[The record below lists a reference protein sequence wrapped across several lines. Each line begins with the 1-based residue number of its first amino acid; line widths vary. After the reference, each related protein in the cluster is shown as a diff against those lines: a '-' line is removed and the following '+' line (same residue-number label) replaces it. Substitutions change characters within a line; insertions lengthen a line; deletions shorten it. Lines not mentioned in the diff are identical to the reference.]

1 MTAQNPLTS
10 TRMSRFFGAQD
21 ASTGAS
27 GAARALAPPWRP
39 SDKAGAKAQNTP
51 VISSDYIVITVT
63 SLTQKAQNIEKLLG
77 NLERNIATLQV
88 ARDAISEVIGNIE
101 EAGGLTIRARDTLK
115 TPAGYEGNKDRLA
128 ELEKR
133 YAAAIE
139 KNDVLIK
146 SLSGTGANLLAG
158 DTLVTNFDDLGHS
171 RLETHGYNLTGKGLE
186 FRKPDFS
193 SQFTVQDSRIDVM
206 NGIDIA
212 VTLRHQVTSDMM
224 LIQTR
229 QEFSQNAMASL
240 NAGSEKI
247 ELKDLGDEAANL
259 LALQIRQQLSETVEP
274 LASEAQQSL
283 LKQF

>member
-1 MTAQNPLTS
+1 MTSQIPSSS
-10 TRMSRFFGAQD
+10 TLMSRLFGPKD
-21 ASTGAS
+21 GVSGLSASAEV
-27 GAARALAPPWRP
+27 AAP
-39 SDKAGAKAQNTP
+39 SDKTAAKGQTART
-51 VISSDYIVITVT
+51 ISSDSTVITVT

-77 NLERNIATLQV
+77 NLERNIGTLQV

-115 TPAGYEGNKDRLA
+115 TPAGFEGNKDRLA

-133 YAAAIE
+133 YAAALE
-139 KNDVLIK
+139 KNDALIK
-146 SLSGTGANLLAG
+146 KISGSGANLLAG
-158 DTLVTNFDDLGHS
+158 DTLVTKFDDLGHS
-171 RLETHGYNLTGKGLE
+171 KLETQGYNLTAKGLE
-186 FRKPDFS
+186 FRPADFS
-193 SQFTVQDSRIDVM
+193 SLFTVQDSRIDVM

-240 NAGSEKI
+240 NAGSDKI

-259 LALQIRQQLSETVEP
+259 LALQIRHQLSESVEP